1 MTRRDFILKASA
13 AISTSLVANPTRSS
27 VGGRGFS
34 LVEDPNPPTP
44 LPYVTDGLVSMWDG
58 IWNAGVGHTD
68 SHNRMVELCGNC
80 GDMEVISGSATF
92 GQMVEFDGMLQFA
105 CADMLRVNECIKAGV
120 YDADAGCTISMVVDL
135 TETSQSAYDEGI
147 VIQNYGASGS
157 YQCFYIG
164 GLIYRSLNLLRG
176 RGTTCTGSNF
186 SQGDLRSVSNGFFC
200 VNVYTQGMYYTTE
213 FLNGSARVVGN
224 KYTTNLAS
232 RLPNEP
238 SLVERMITTAEVK
251 SFTGVQGAKFGRM
264 LVYDRIL
271 SEEESYFNYLVDVGR
286 FLT

>member
-1 MTRRDFILKASA
+1 MTRRDFISTAAMATAGTVLAS
-13 AISTSLVANPTRSS
+13 PTRSN
-27 VGGRGFS
+27 VGGSMTS
-34 LVEDPNPPTP
+34 LIVKSAAPID

-58 IWNAGVGHTD
+58 IWNAGAGHTD
-68 SHNRMVELCGNC
+68 SRNRMVDLCGNC

-92 GQMVEFDGMLQFA
+92 GQMVEFDGTLQFA

-135 TETSQSAYDEGI
+135 TETSQSTYGEGI

-157 YQCFYIG
+157 YQCFYMG
-164 GLIYRSLNLLRG
+164 GLTYRSLNMLRG
-176 RGTTCTGSNF
+176 RGLACTGSNY
-186 SQGDLRSVSNGFFC
+186 SQGDLRGASNGLFC
-200 VNVYTQGMYYTTE
+200 VNVYMQGMYYTAE
-213 FLNGSARVVGN
+213 ILNGSARAVGN

-271 SEEESYFNYLVDVGR
+271 SEEESYFNYSVDIGR
-286 FLT
+286 FLA